1 MTPRLARADE
11 AAAVT
16 ALVERAYAPWVAVL
30 GRRPAPMDDD
40 YAPHIAAGEVWV
52 LADEAGIGALCVLIE
67 APDHLLLD
75 NVAVDPA
82 RQGQGLGR
90 AMIAHA
96 EAMARAREH
105 AELRLFTNELMER
118 NIDLYR
124 RLGFAET
131 HHATVGGYRR
141 VFMTKRL

>member
-1 MTPRLARADE
+1 
-11 AAAVT
+11 
-16 ALVERAYAPWVAVL
+16 
-30 GRRPAPMDDD
+30 MDDD
-40 YAPHIAAGEVWV
+40 YAPHIAAGELWV
-52 LADEAGIGALCVLIE
+52 LADAAGIAALCVLIG

-75 NVAVDPA
+75 NVAVDPS

-90 AMIAHA
+90 TMIAHA
-96 EAMARAREH
+96 EAVAVARGYR
-105 AELRLFTNELMER
+105 ELRLFTIVLMES

-131 HHATVGGYRR
+131 HRAMVGTRFR

>member
-1 MTPRLARADE
+1 
-11 AAAVT
+11 
-16 ALVERAYAPWVAVL
+16 
-30 GRRPAPMDDD
+30 MDDD
-40 YAPHIAAGEVWV
+40 YAAHIADGEVWV
-52 LADEAGIGALCVLIE
+52 LADEAGIAALCVLIA

-75 NVAVDPA
+75 NVAVDPS

-90 AMIAHA
+90 TMIAHA
-96 EAMARAREH
+96 EALAVARGYR
-105 AELRLFTNELMER
+105 ELRLFTNVLMES

-131 HHATVGGYRR
+131 HRAMVGARFR